1 MIHIQQQVWVTKESF
16 EDEELAKKELALLNR
31 RSTNSKRR
39 TTYRLITNEWNLQHK
54 NKHASDRSLQT
65 RFYVT

>member
-31 RSTNSKRR
+31 RLANGNRR
-39 TTYRLITNEWNLQHK
+39 TTYRLITNQGNLQHK
-54 NKHASDRSLQT
+54 NRHAFERILQT
-65 RFYVT
+65 HSCVI

>member
-31 RSTNSKRR
+31 RLANSTRH
-39 TTYRLITNEWNLQHK
+39 TTYRLIS
-54 NKHASDRSLQT
+54 NK
-65 RFYVT
+65 